1 MFRRGNPAGSGFV
14 TPPGFEARGRISP
27 HMCGRVVNMEH
38 ETTTW
43 YGEPAIRVRL
53 DYDEAREYLALDE
66 DAIEVLD
73 SLTESERGV
82 LVQELR
88 LVPLREV
95 AEYAIGT
102 DGEPTEH
109 LSPLTAATTIWIDDD
124 YDEALYTLG
133 GIDRWAYLEVLDR
146 AARIIAREVRAW
158 DTEDVAR
165 LVELLARLDEIVDR
179 ADGRVE
185 LQDYVRMDW
194 LPSAPIPE
202 GVDTAYPVWAV
213 DKQGM
218 ALVGPGADE
227 IESVEEVRAYCV
239 EHARRMKG
247 IPLRCHKCS
256 HSWLYRGG
264 SQYRTT
270 CPACHITVYIDRCE
284 ITLAEITRG

>member
-1 MFRRGNPAGSGFV
+1 VSGEGNQA
-14 TPPGFEARGRISP
+14 PPGFEARGRISP

-124 YDEALYTLG
+124 YDEALYALE
-133 GIDRWAYLEVLDR
+133 GIDRAAYIEVLDR
-146 AARIIAREVRAW
+146 AARIIAREIRAW
-158 DTEDVAR
+158 DTEDISE
-165 LVELLARLDEIVDR
+165 LVELLTRLDEIVDR
-179 ADGRVE
+179 GDGRVE
-185 LQDYVRMDW
+185 GYVRMDS

-202 GVDTAYPVWAV
+202 GVDTGYPVWAV
-213 DKQGM
+213 DQMGM

-227 IESVEEVRAYCV
+227 VESVEEVRAACE
-239 EHARRMKG
+239 EHARRMRG
-247 IPLRCHKCS
+247 IPLRCHKCG
-256 HSWLYRGG
+256 HTWMYRGG
-264 SQYRTT
+264 SHYRTT
-270 CPACHITVYIDRCE
+270 CPACHVTVYLDKCE
-284 ITLAEITRG
+284 ISLAEMARGE

>member
-1 MFRRGNPAGSGFV
+1 MSGEGSQA
-14 TPPGFEARGRISP
+14 PPGFEARARISP
-27 HMCGRVVNMEH
+27 LGEEIEKMQH

-43 YGEPAIRVRL
+43 HGEPAIRVRL

-73 SLTESERGV
+73 SLTASERDEM
-82 LVQELR
+82 LLELY

-102 DGEPTEH
+102 GGEPTEH
-109 LSPLTAATTIWIDDD
+109 LPALSAATTIRMVDD
-124 YDEALYTLG
+124 YDESLFTLEALG
-133 GIDRWAYLEVLDR
+133 WAEYLEILDR
-146 AARIIAREVRAW
+146 AARIIAREIRAW
-158 DTEDVAR
+158 DTEDISE
-165 LVELLARLDEIVDR
+165 LVELLTRLDEIVDR

-185 LQDYVRMDW
+185 VQDYVRMDA

-213 DKQGM
+213 DKRGM

-227 IESVEEVRAYCV
+227 VESVEEVRAACE

-256 HSWLYRGG
+256 HTWMYRGG
-264 SQYRTT
+264 SYYRTT
-270 CPACHITVYIDRCE
+270 CPSCHVTVYLDKCE
-284 ITLAEITRG
+284 ISLAEMARGGSGS

>member
-1 MFRRGNPAGSGFV
+1 
-14 TPPGFEARGRISP
+14 
-27 HMCGRVVNMEH
+27 MEH

-43 YGEPAIRVRL
+43 NGEPAIRVRL

-66 DAIEVLD
+66 DAIAHLD

-109 LSPLTAATTIWIDDD
+109 LPSLSAATTTRTEDD
-124 YDEALYTLG
+124 YDEALFALE
-133 GIDRWAYLEVLDR
+133 GIDRAAYLEVLDR

-158 DTEDVAR
+158 DTEDISE
-165 LVELLARLDEIVDR
+165 LVGLLTRLDAIGDR
-179 ADGRVE
+179 ADWSAE
-185 LQDYVRMDW
+185 DYVRMDS

-213 DKQGM
+213 DKQGQ
-218 ALVGPGADE
+218 ALVGEGADE
-227 IESVEEVRAYCV
+227 VESVEEVRAACE

-247 IPLRCHKCS
+247 IPLRCHKCG
-256 HSWLYRGG
+256 HTWMYRGG

-270 CPACHITVYIDRCE
+270 CPACHITVYIDKCE
-284 ITLAEITRG
+284 ISHAELAALLARSS

>member
-1 MFRRGNPAGSGFV
+1 LGEEIEKMQ
-14 TPPGFEARGRISP
+14 
-27 HMCGRVVNMEH
+27 H

-43 YGEPAIRVRL
+43 HGEPAIRVRL

-73 SLTESERGV
+73 SLTASERDEM
-82 LVQELR
+82 LLELW

-102 DGEPTEH
+102 GGEPTEH
-109 LSPLTAATTIWIDDD
+109 LPALSAATTIRMVDD
-124 YDEALYTLG
+124 YDESLFTLEALG
-133 GIDRWAYLEVLDR
+133 WAEYLEVLDR
-146 AARIIAREVRAW
+146 AARIIAREIRAW
-158 DTEDVAR
+158 DTEDISE
-165 LVELLARLDEIVDR
+165 LVELLTKLDEIVDR

-227 IESVEEVRAYCV
+227 LESVEEVRAAC
-239 EHARRMKG
+239 EEQARRMKG
-247 IPLRCHKCS
+247 IPLRCHKCG
-256 HSWLYRGG
+256 HPWLYRGG

-270 CPACHITVYIDRCE
+270 CPSCHVTVYLDKCE
-284 ITLAEITRG
+284 ITQAEMARGE

>member
-1 MFRRGNPAGSGFV
+1 MQ
-14 TPPGFEARGRISP
+14 
-27 HMCGRVVNMEH
+27 H

-73 SLTESERGV
+73 SLTESEHGV

-124 YDEALYTLG
+124 YDETLYALE

-146 AARIIAREVRAW
+146 AARIIAREIRAW
-158 DTEDVAR
+158 DTEDVSR

-185 LQDYVRMDW
+185 VQDYVRMES

-213 DKQGM
+213 DRHGM

-227 IESVEEVRAYCV
+227 VESVEEVRAYCE
-239 EHARRMKG
+239 EHARRMRG
-247 IPLRCHKCS
+247 IPLRCHKCG
-256 HSWLYRGG
+256 HTWRYRGG

-270 CPACHITVYIDRCE
+270 CPACHVTVYLQKC
-284 ITLAEITRG
+284 EITRG